1 MSNDDDALENPFAPR
16 TPSPARGD
24 DGAASVTIDLDAGSD
39 ADAAAT
45 CENPCADALSLAAD
59 GGSVPRADDADVGE
73 TRDDARS
80 SSSPREPL
88 FARAMGTL
96 GGVWAAG
103 VGSGGGEDNTKH
115 ATTKT
120 KKRPPSDDSLRYP
133 YEDGA
138 LGEGLAAFGTSP
150 ERVTSARERELE
162 RREARVR
169 AREEMLESQARAS
182 SFY

>member
-1 MSNDDDALENPFAPR
+1 
-16 TPSPARGD
+16 
-24 DGAASVTIDLDAGSD
+24 V
-39 ADAAAT
+39 
-45 CENPCADALSLAAD
+45 
-59 GGSVPRADDADVGE
+59 